1 MCVGHL
7 SIRGLIRQ
15 CVALCTLE

>member
-1 MCVGHL
+1 MCFGHL

-15 CVALCTLE
+15 CVALCTSE